1 MKKQY
6 ITPATAV
13 IKVETMPI
21 MAGSDP
27 KTKTYDSEN
36 LSQRGNLDD
45 FGGDINDAGD
55 GDVTAKAFDFIWED
69 YD

>member
-6 ITPATAV
+6 IIPATAV

-27 KTKTYDSEN
+27 KTRTYNSGN
-36 LSQRGNLDD
+36 LSQGEEPNWEGPITDA
-45 FGGDINDAGD
+45 GAGD
-55 GDVTAKAFDFIWED
+55 GTARAFSFWED
-69 YD
+69 DWE

>member
-13 IKVETMPI
+13 IKVETTPI

-27 KTKTYDSEN
+27 KTYDSEN
-36 LSQRGNLDD
+36 LSQGENP
-45 FGGDINDAGD
+45 GMEGPITDAGA
-55 GDVTAKAFDFIWED
+55 GDETAKAFDFIWED
-69 YD
+69 DWE

>member
-21 MAGSDP
+21 MAGS
-27 KTKTYDSEN
+27 KTYDSEN
-36 LSQRGNLDD
+36 LGQGENPGMEGPITDAV
-45 FGGDINDAGD
+45 AGD
-55 GDVTAKAFDFIWED
+55 QPAKAFDFIWED
-69 YD
+69 DWE

>member
-21 MAGSDP
+21 MLGSDL
-27 KTKTYDSEN
+27 KTYDSKN
-36 LSQRGNLDD
+36 LGQGEDLDLME
-45 FGGDINDAGD
+45 GTVKDAREED
-55 GDVTAKAFDFIWED
+55 TTAKAFSFWED
-69 YD
+69 DWE

>member
-27 KTKTYDSEN
+27 KTYNSGN
-36 LSQRGNLDD
+36 LSQRGNPNWE
-45 FGGDINDAGD
+45 GPITDAGA
-55 GDVTAKAFDFIWED
+55 GDVTARAFSFWED
-69 YD
+69 DWE

>member
-21 MAGSDP
+21 MAGS
-27 KTKTYDSEN
+27 KTYDSKN
-36 LSQRGNLDD
+36 LGQGEDP
-45 FGGDINDAGD
+45 GMEGDVTDAGEE
-55 GDVTAKAFDFIWED
+55 DVTAKAFSFWED
-69 YD
+69 DWE

>member
-27 KTKTYDSEN
+27 KTYDSEN
-36 LSQRGNLDD
+36 LSQRGNP
-45 FGGDINDAGD
+45 GMEGDITDAGEED
-55 GDVTAKAFDFIWED
+55 ETARAFSFSWEED
-69 YD
+69 